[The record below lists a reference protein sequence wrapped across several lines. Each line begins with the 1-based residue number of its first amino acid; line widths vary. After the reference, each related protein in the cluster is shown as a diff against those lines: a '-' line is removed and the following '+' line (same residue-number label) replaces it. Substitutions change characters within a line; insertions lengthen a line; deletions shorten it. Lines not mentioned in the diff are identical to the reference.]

1 MCIRS
6 DDVISRLEAAGW
18 RSVRTKGSH
27 HTFKH
32 PNVVE
37 IVTVP
42 HPRKDLGKGLV
53 RKIERI
59 SGVKMTED

>member
-1 MCIRS
+1 MIS
-6 DDVISRLEAAGW
+6 ADVISRLEAAGW
-18 RSVRTKGSH
+18 RWVRTKGSH
-27 HTFKH
+27 QTFKH
-32 PNVVE
+32 PNVAE

-42 HPRKDLGKGLV
+42 HPRKDIGKGLV